1 MVTASGFGA
10 PLALPVTSI
19 VPAAVGASDAW
30 GPEGGEERCFKNA
43 FGGEGKICNL
53 NSFLL
58 VSCSI
63 WYHLVGEQIHSQTEV
78 IGVFC
83 RSAGADQ
90 NSEQALR
97 ALLGGL
103 GAWLYGPRVGC
114 LKCAPTPLHN

>member
-1 MVTASGFGA
+1 MLQECV
-10 PLALPVTSI
+10 L
-19 VPAAVGASDAW
+19 
-30 GPEGGEERCFKNA
+30 
-43 FGGEGKICNL
+43 GGEGNHVKYVIL
-53 NSFLL
+53 IHFYWYLAAFGMILL
-58 VSCSI
+58 AYLRI
-63 WYHLVGEQIHSQTEV
+63 PEEQIHSQTEV

-103 GAWLYGPRVGC
+103 RAWLYGPRVGC